1 MVQPAATPPNHQAT
15 QQFLSSV
22 LSQRGPSSL
31 PYTEDTKWLI
41 RQHLLSLI
49 ANYPSLEPKTATF
62 THNDGRSVNLLQADG
77 TIPMPFQGVTYN
89 IPIIIWLMDSYPRH
103 PPCAYVNPTRDM
115 IIKRPHPHV
124 NPSGLVSVPYL
135 QNWIYPS
142 SNLVDLVRELSA
154 VFGRDPPLYSQ
165 RRPNPNPSPSPSPTP
180 NFAANPSSISHSSS
194 FGSLGPSGG
203 HTGYPRPMNR
213 PYPPSPY
220 GGSSSS
226 GVMPGRQQTEDAAEV
241 YKRNAINKIV
251 ETVHGDI
258 MQLRKAREV
267 EMEGLFSAQAV
278 LKRRE
283 EEINKGLMEMQDEKE
298 GLEAQLQVVLM
309 NTDVLEAWV
318 RENNEKTK
326 VNAGDLDVD
335 NVFECIDPLSK
346 QMLECTAAD
355 LAIEDVVYSLDKAVQ
370 EGAVPFDQYL
380 RNVRLLSREQFFHR
394 ATATKVRA
402 VQMQAQVA
410 SMAARAP
417 HYAS

>member
-1 MVQPAATPPNHQAT
+1 MVPPPNHQAT

-22 LSQRGPSSL
+22 LSQRGPSAL

-49 ANYPSLEPKTATF
+49 AAYPSLESKTATF

-89 IPIIIWLMDSYPRH
+89 IPIIIWLMESYPRH
-103 PPCAYVNPTRDM
+103 PPCVYVNPTRDM
-115 IIKRPHPHV
+115 IIKRPHPYV

-135 QNWIYPS
+135 HNWIYPS
-142 SNLVDLVRELSA
+142 SNLVDLVRELSPI
-154 VFGRDPPLYSQ
+154 FGRDPPLYSQ
-165 RRPNPNPSPSPSPTP
+165 PCANPNPSPSHSSP
-180 NFAANPSSISHSSS
+180 NYAANPSNLSHSSS
-194 FGSLGPSGG
+194 FASVGPTGG
-203 HTGYPRPMNR
+203 HVGYPRPMNR

-220 GGSSSS
+220 VGSS
-226 GVMPGRQQTEDAAEV
+226 GGAPGRPQTEDAAEV

-267 EMEGLFSAQAV
+267 EMEGLFSAQAA
-278 LKRRE
+278 LRTRE
-283 EEINKGLMEMQDEKE
+283 EEINKGLKEMQEEKE

-318 RENNEKTK
+318 RENDGKMK
-326 VNAGDLDVD
+326 VNKGNLDVD
-335 NVFECIDPLSK
+335 SVLECIDSLSK
-346 QMLECTAAD
+346 QMLDCTSTD

-394 ATATKVRA
+394 ATAAKVRA
-402 VQMQAQVA
+402 GQMQAQVA

>member
-1 MVQPAATPPNHQAT
+1 MVPPPNHQAT

-49 ANYPSLEPKTATF
+49 GTYPSLEPKTATF

-89 IPIIIWLMDSYPRH
+89 IPIIIWLMESYPRH
-103 PPCAYVNPTRDM
+103 PPYVYVNPTRDM

-124 NPSGLVSVPYL
+124 NPSGLVSIPYL
-135 QNWIYPS
+135 HNWIYPS
-142 SNLVDLVRELSA
+142 SNLVDLVRELSTI
-154 VFGRDPPLYSQ
+154 FGRDPPLYSQ
-165 RRPNPNPSPSPSPTP
+165 RRPNPNPCPSPSQNINP
-180 NFAANPSSISHSSS
+180 NPNYAANPSNLSHSSS
-194 FGSLGPSGG
+194 LGSVGPAGG
-203 HTGYPRPMNR
+203 HVGYPRPMNR

-220 GGSSSS
+220 SGSTGGP
-226 GVMPGRQQTEDAAEV
+226 PGRPQTEDAAEV

-251 ETVHGDI
+251 ETVHVDI

-278 LKRRE
+278 LRRRE
-283 EEINKGLMEMQDEKE
+283 EDINKGLKEMQDEME

-318 RENNEKTK
+318 RENSGKTK
-326 VNAGDLDVD
+326 GNAEDLDVD
-335 NVFECIDPLSK
+335 NVFECTDALSK

-355 LAIEDVVYSLDKAVQ
+355 LAIEDVVYSLDKGVQ

-394 ATATKVRA
+394 ATAAKVRA
-402 VQMQAQVA
+402 TQMQAEVA

>member
-1 MVQPAATPPNHQAT
+1 MGPA
-15 QQFLSSV
+15 
-22 LSQRGPSSL
+22 
-31 PYTEDTKWLI
+31 
-41 RQHLLSLI
+41 
-49 ANYPSLEPKTATF
+49 
-62 THNDGRSVNLLQADG
+62 
-77 TIPMPFQGVTYN
+77 
-89 IPIIIWLMDSYPRH
+89 
-103 PPCAYVNPTRDM
+103 
-115 IIKRPHPHV
+115 
-124 NPSGLVSVPYL
+124 
-135 QNWIYPS
+135 
-142 SNLVDLVRELSA
+142 
-154 VFGRDPPLYSQ
+154 
-165 RRPNPNPSPSPSPTP
+165 
-180 NFAANPSSISHSSS
+180 
-194 FGSLGPSGG
+194 GG
-203 HTGYPRPMNR
+203 HVGYPRPMNR

-220 GGSSSS
+220 SGSTGGP
-226 GVMPGRQQTEDAAEV
+226 PGRPQTEDAAEV

-278 LKRRE
+278 LRRRE
-283 EEINKGLMEMQDEKE
+283 EDINKGLKEMQDEME

-318 RENNEKTK
+318 RENSGKTK
-326 VNAGDLDVD
+326 GNAEDLDVD
-335 NVFECIDPLSK
+335 NVFECTDALSK

-394 ATATKVRA
+394 ATAAKVRA
-402 VQMQAQVA
+402 TQMQAQVA